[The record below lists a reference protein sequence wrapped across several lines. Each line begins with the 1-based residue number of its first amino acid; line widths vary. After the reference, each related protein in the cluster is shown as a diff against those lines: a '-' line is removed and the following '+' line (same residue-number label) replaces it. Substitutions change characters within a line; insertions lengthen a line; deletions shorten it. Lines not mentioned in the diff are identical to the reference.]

1 MPRRPRPRRV
11 RDIVAIGASAGG
23 VTALRE
29 LFHRLVPNFPASL
42 FVVVHRSPFHANH
55 LASVLRGN
63 TRHRVIE
70 PRDHQRFVRGAIYL
84 APRDRHLVLEE
95 DRVRLV
101 RGPKEHFTRPAI
113 DPLFRSAAAA
123 FGPRVV
129 GVLLTGNGE
138 DGVSGMIEIKAAGGL
153 SLVQDPREA
162 QYDSMPRRAITGDSP
177 DAILDIDGIATF
189 LRRLMEN

>member
-11 RDIVAIGASAGG
+11 RDIVTIGASAGG
-23 VTALRE
+23 VAALRE
-29 LFHRLVPNFPASL
+29 LFHRLAPDFPAAL
-42 FVVVHRSPFHANH
+42 FVVIHRSPFHGNH

-70 PRDHQRFVRGAIYL
+70 PKDHHRFVRGVIYL

-95 DRVRLV
+95 DRVRVL
-101 RGPKEHFTRPAI
+101 RDPKEHFTRPAI
-113 DPLFRSAAAA
+113 DPLFRSAAAT

-162 QYDSMPRRAITGDSP
+162 EYDSMPRRAITGDSP
-177 DAILDIDGIATF
+177 DAILDIDGIAAL
-189 LRRLMEN
+189 LRRLMKK